1 MDNEVGRAGFHVT
14 HEFRASKRGAIL
26 DEMMRERIPGASER
40 WAQRNPNIV
49 LEDEDSNIA
58 IVNDGQG
65 WFSLCKD
72 PKKVLAYGEERL
84 AKLSHRVKEPKLDP
98 KKGKEWGGTWTSS
111 MFVIQLP
118 KTLCEEVEDFYP
130 VFDKDG
136 NETGQRRSRWVAR
149 DREEALR
156 YFKDALRYLAE
167 EVIPG
172 GQEAIL
178 GADIQFSE
186 SRPHMQ
192 ILADPFAPDPKHPGQ
207 LRSDFSR
214 AYGQHRDV
222 RDEKGKQIGG
232 PAKIGRY
239 QEGFRKRMV
248 ELGWPVELDVDPLR
262 HDKTAT
268 KAVYGAMKDKERALA
283 EQEQKLVADIAA
295 ANSVIESEIK
305 ARVDELADERK
316 NLDTER
322 AAVELE
328 RQQLQK
334 DKQKAL
340 EEAREDGYA
349 QGLDEGRAE
358 VGHLQETAR
367 KRAVDA
373 GNALVEATRHLTNVQ
388 GSRPLSGEQARSFF
402 LDGVQMLANT
412 LAKGVN
418 DPAMKALI
426 EAKREAWS
434 RFAGSPDF
442 VEFAK
447 SNKERIATNQ
457 AQTISSYQ
465 RNQRRVEGHVS
476 EVTESLDTP
485 QSEGDNGMELM

>member
-58 IVNDGQG
+58 IVNNGQG

-118 KTLCEEVEDFYP
+118 TTLCEEVEDFYP
-130 VFDKDG
+130 VFDDDG
-136 NETGQRRSRWVAR
+136 NETGQRRSRLVAR

-207 LRSDFSR
+207 LRSEFSR
-214 AYGQHRDV
+214 AYGSHRDV

-295 ANSVIESEIK
+295 ANDAIESEIK

-340 EEAREDGYA
+340 EEARTQGYA
-349 QGLDEGRAE
+349 KGLEEGRVKA
-358 VGHLQETAR
+358 
-367 KRAVDA
+367 DA
-373 GNALVEATRHLTNVQ
+373 LE
-388 GSRPLSGEQARSFF
+388 EQARQKLNQASA
-402 LDGVQMLANT
+402 LVAVLEKQNVPLPLAHS
-412 LAKGVN
+412 
-418 DPAMKALI
+418 
-426 EAKREAWS
+426 RET
-434 RFAGSPDF
+434 F
-442 VEFAK
+442 
-447 SNKERIATNQ
+447 RIATQLFADRLIKKGIRSDIVRNVKEWADGFRNAPAFDEYVMKPAKEAYENSKKHTQ
-457 AQTISSYQ
+457 QLRQMVNESTEQLGSSKPDLDD
-465 RNQRRVEGHVS
+465 GL
-476 EVTESLDTP
+476 SL
-485 QSEGDNGMELM
+485 

>member
-58 IVNDGQG
+58 IVNNGQG

-118 KTLCEEVEDFYP
+118 TTLCEEVEDFYP
-130 VFDKDG
+130 VFDDDG
-136 NETGQRRSRWVAR
+136 NETGQRRSRLVAR

-207 LRSDFSR
+207 LRSEFSR
-214 AYGQHRDV
+214 AYGSHRDV

-305 ARVDELADERK
+305 ARVDELADGWE
-316 NLDTER
+316 NLYTER
-322 AAVELE
+322 AAVESE
-328 RQQLQK
+328 REQLSK

-340 EEAREDGYA
+340 EEARSQGYA
-349 QGLDEGRAE
+349 DGFKEAHTQGYAKGFEEGRAE
-358 VGHLQETAR
+358 VEREREQAQ
-367 KRAVDA
+367 KD
-373 GNALVEATRHLTNVQ
+373 
-388 GSRPLSGEQARSFF
+388 GEQARQRLAQADKIYAEAMIASPIPEHQVKYLAFSGANILASEIKKRVDPQTSEMVDKVFTSVKGFF
-402 LDGVQMLANT
+402 NRNTDVLIDEARKAERLHGNELVRKRVQ
-412 LAKGVN
+412 VSQ
-418 DPAMKALI
+418 I
-426 EAKREAWS
+426 QEAQ
-434 RFAGSPDF
+434 GSLED
-442 VEFAK
+442 
-447 SNKERIATNQ
+447 
-457 AQTISSYQ
+457 
-465 RNQRRVEGHVS
+465 
-476 EVTESLDTP
+476 D
-485 QSEGDNGMELM
+485 GMEF

>member
-58 IVNDGQG
+58 LVNNGKG

-98 KKGKEWGGTWTSS
+98 KKGKEWGGTRTSS
-111 MFVIQLP
+111 MFVVHLP

-130 VFDKDG
+130 VFDDDG
-136 NETGQRRSRWVAR
+136 NETGQRRSRLVAR
-149 DREEALR
+149 DRDEALR
-156 YFKDALRYLAE
+156 YFKDVLRYLAE

-186 SRPHMQ
+186 SRPHIQ
-192 ILADPFAPDPKHPGQ
+192 ILADTFAPDPKHPGQ
-207 LRSDFSR
+207 LRSEFSR
-214 AYGQHRDV
+214 AYGEHRDV
-222 RDEKGKQIGG
+222 RDEKGRQIGG

-239 QEGFRKRMV
+239 QAGFRKHMV

-283 EQEQKLVADIAA
+283 EQEQNFAQNLAKGR
-295 ANSVIESEIK
+295 SEID
-305 ARVDELADERK
+305 AMVEELADGWE
-316 NLDTER
+316 NLYTER
-322 AAVELE
+322 AAVESE
-328 RQQLQK
+328 REQLSE

-340 EEAREDGYA
+340 EEARSQGYA
-349 QGLDEGRAE
+349 KGLEEGRVKA
-358 VGHLQETAR
+358 
-367 KRAVDA
+367 DA
-373 GNALVEATRHLTNVQ
+373 LE
-388 GSRPLSGEQARSFF
+388 EQARQK
-402 LDGVQMLANT
+402 LDEAQQIYGEALTAPSITDAQARNLALFGART
-412 LAKGVN
+412 LAYSINKHIV
-418 DPAMKALI
+418 DPDVRGIVDKSLKSMERTITKNGEGLMERASI
-426 EAKREAWS
+426 VKRAYGNELVGKSAQVS
-434 RFAGSPDF
+434 RVHEVPKSLVDDGP
-442 VEFAK
+442 EF
-447 SNKERIATNQ
+447 
-457 AQTISSYQ
+457 
-465 RNQRRVEGHVS
+465 G
-476 EVTESLDTP
+476 
-485 QSEGDNGMELM
+485 

>member
-1 MDNEVGRAGFHVT
+1 MDNEVGRAGFRVE

-58 IVNDGQG
+58 LVNNGKG

-98 KKGKEWGGTWTSS
+98 KTGKEWGGTRTSS
-111 MFVIQLP
+111 MFVVHLP

-130 VFDKDG
+130 VFDDDG
-136 NETGQRRSRWVAR
+136 NDTGRKRSRSVAR

-178 GADIQFSE
+178 GVDIQFSE
-186 SRPHMQ
+186 STPHMQ

-207 LRSDFSR
+207 LRSEFSR

-239 QEGFRKRMV
+239 QAGFRQRMV

-283 EQEQKLVADIAA
+283 EQEQNFAVERGKV
-295 ANSVIESEIK
+295 ESEIEK
-305 ARVDELADERK
+305 MAKELADGWVAINSER
-316 NLDTER
+316 NELRQER
-322 AAVELE
+322 EQLE
-328 RQQLQK
+328 N
-334 DKQKAL
+334 DKQKVL
-340 EEAREDGYA
+340 EEARTQGYA
-349 QGLDEGRAE
+349 NGFEEAHTQGYAEGVKEGRSE
-358 VGHLQETAR
+358 
-367 KRAVDA
+367 VDA
-373 GNALVEATRHLTNVQ
+373 LK
-388 GSRPLSGEQARSFF
+388 EQARQQ
-402 LDGVQMLANT
+402 LDQANK
-412 LAKGVN
+412 L
-418 DPAMKALI
+418 
-426 EAKREAWS
+426 
-434 RFAGSPDF
+434 
-442 VEFAK
+442 FAK
-447 SNKERIATNQ
+447 AEEANMPLSAIHARETFKVAATLLINRFVKEGLDPGIVERTQKWAVGFVNTSGFDEYVMGPAKKAYDNLRSN
-457 AQTISSYQ
+457 SQ
-465 RNQRRVEGHVS
+465 RFRQMVNES
-476 EVTESLDTP
+476 TEQLNGSMPDLDDGLSL
-485 QSEGDNGMELM
+485 

>member
-26 DEMMRERIPGASER
+26 DEMMREKIPGASER

-58 IVNDGQG
+58 IVNNGKG
-65 WFSLCKD
+65 WFSPCKD
-72 PKKVLAYGEERL
+72 PKEVLAYGEERL

-98 KKGKEWGGTWTSS
+98 KKGKEWGGTRTSS
-111 MFVIQLP
+111 MFVIHLP
-118 KTLCEEVEDFYP
+118 TTLCEEVEDFYP
-130 VFDKDG
+130 VFDDDG
-136 NETGQRRSRWVAR
+136 NDTGRKRLRLVAR
-149 DREEALR
+149 DRDEALR
-156 YFKDALRYLAE
+156 YFKDVLNYLAE

-186 SRPHMQ
+186 SRPHIQ
-192 ILADPFAPDPKHPGQ
+192 ILADTFAPDPKHPGQ
-207 LRSDFSR
+207 LRSEFSR
-214 AYGQHRDV
+214 AYGEHRDV

-283 EQEQKLVADIAA
+283 EQEQ
-295 ANSVIESEIK
+295 
-305 ARVDELADERK
+305 
-316 NLDTER
+316 NL
-322 AAVELE
+322 AVERMEVDGANDVLDKQWDRLE
-328 RQQLQK
+328 MARAELKEEREKLEK
-334 DKQKAL
+334 DKKKAL
-340 EEAREDGYA
+340 EDARKEGYA
-349 QGLDEGRAE
+349 KGVAEGRDE
-358 VGHLQETAR
+358 VGRLQETAR

-388 GSRPLSGEQARSFF
+388 GSRPLSGEQARRFF

-442 VEFAK
+442 AEFAK
-447 SNKERIATNQ
+447 SNKERIAANQ
-457 AQTISSYQ
+457 AQAISSYQ
-465 RNQRRVEGHVS
+465 RNQRRVESHIS
-476 EVTESLDTP
+476 EVNESLDTP
-485 QSEGDNGMELM
+485 QSEGDNGMEL

>member
-1 MDNEVGRAGFHVT
+1 MDNEVGRAGFRVE

-58 IVNDGQG
+58 LVNNGEG

-98 KKGKEWGGTWTSS
+98 KTGKEWGGTRTSS
-111 MFVIQLP
+111 MFVVHLP

-130 VFDKDG
+130 VFDDDG
-136 NETGQRRSRWVAR
+136 NDTGRKRSRSVAR

-178 GADIQFSE
+178 GVDIQFSE
-186 SRPHMQ
+186 STPHMQ

-207 LRSDFSR
+207 LRSEFSR

-239 QEGFRKRMV
+239 QAGFRQRMV

-283 EQEQKLVADIAA
+283 EQEQKLVTDIAA
-295 ANSVIESEIK
+295 AHDVIESEIK

-322 AAVELE
+322 AAVESE

-340 EEAREDGYA
+340 EEARTQGYA
-349 QGLDEGRAE
+349 DGFKEAHTQGYAKGFEEGHSE
-358 VGHLQETAR
+358 
-367 KRAVDA
+367 VDA
-373 GNALVEATRHLTNVQ
+373 LK
-388 GSRPLSGEQARSFF
+388 EQARQQ
-402 LDGVQMLANT
+402 LDQANK
-412 LAKGVN
+412 L
-418 DPAMKALI
+418 
-426 EAKREAWS
+426 
-434 RFAGSPDF
+434 
-442 VEFAK
+442 FAK
-447 SNKERIATNQ
+447 AEEANMPLSAIHARETFKVAATLLINRFVKEGLDPGIVERTQKWAVGFVNTSGFDEYVMGPAKKAYDNLRSN
-457 AQTISSYQ
+457 SQ
-465 RNQRRVEGHVS
+465 RFRQMVNES
-476 EVTESLDTP
+476 TEQLNGSMPDLD
-485 QSEGDNGMELM
+485 DGMEF

>member
-1 MDNEVGRAGFHVT
+1 MDNEVGRAGFRVEHAY
-14 HEFRASKRGAIL
+14 RASKRGAIL

-49 LEDEDSNIA
+49 LDDEPLNIA
-58 IVNDGQG
+58 LVNNGKG

-98 KKGKEWGGTWTSS
+98 KKGKEWGGTRTSS
-111 MFVIQLP
+111 MFVIHLP
-118 KTLCEEVEDFYP
+118 KTLCEEVKDYYP
-130 VFDKDG
+130 VYDDDG

-149 DREEALR
+149 DRDEAVR
-156 YFKDALRYLAE
+156 YFKDVLRYMAE

-186 SRPHMQ
+186 STPHIQ
-192 ILADPFAPDPKHPGQ
+192 ILADTFAPDPKHPGQ
-207 LRSDFSR
+207 LRSEFSR
-214 AYGQHRDV
+214 AYGEHRDV
-222 RDEKGKQIGG
+222 RDEKGRQIGG

-268 KAVYGAMKDKERALA
+268 KAVYGAMKDKERVLDEKQRALDEH
-283 EQEQKLVADIAA
+283 EQALVIGRRELDE
-295 ANSVIESEIK
+295 ANNSL
-305 ARVDELADERK
+305 DGQWER
-316 NLDTER
+316 LER
-322 AAVELE
+322 ARNDLHLE
-328 RQQLQK
+328 REQLQTEK
-334 DKQKAL
+334 EKAL
-340 EEAREDGYA
+340 EEARKEGYA
-349 QGLDEGRAE
+349 KGVAEGRDE
-358 VGHLQETAR
+358 VGRLQETAR

-388 GSRPLSGEQARSFF
+388 GSRPLSGEQARRFF

-442 VEFAK
+442 AEFAK
-447 SNKERIATNQ
+447 SNKERIAANQ
-457 AQTISSYQ
+457 AQAISSYQ
-465 RNQRRVEGHVS
+465 RNQRRVESHIS
-476 EVTESLDTP
+476 EVNESLDTP
-485 QSEGDNGMELM
+485 QSEGDNGMEL

>member
-1 MDNEVGRAGFHVT
+1 MDNEVGRAAFHVT

-26 DEMMRERIPGASER
+26 DEMMREKIPGASER

-58 IVNDGQG
+58 IVNNGQG

-98 KKGKEWGGTWTSS
+98 KKGKEWGGTRTSS
-111 MFVIQLP
+111 MFVIHLP
-118 KTLCEEVEDFYP
+118 TTLCEEVEDFYP
-130 VFDKDG
+130 VFDDDG
-136 NETGQRRSRWVAR
+136 NDTGRKRSRLVAR
-149 DREEALR
+149 DRDEALR
-156 YFKDALRYLAE
+156 YFKDVLNYLAE

-186 SRPHMQ
+186 SRPHIQ
-192 ILADPFAPDPKHPGQ
+192 ILADTFAPDPKHPGQ
-207 LRSDFSR
+207 LRSEFSR
-214 AYGQHRDV
+214 AYGEHRDV

-283 EQEQKLVADIAA
+283 EQEQNFAQNLAKGR
-295 ANSVIESEIK
+295 SEID
-305 ARVDELADERK
+305 AMVEELADGWE
-316 NLDTER
+316 NLYTER
-322 AAVELE
+322 AAVESE

-340 EEAREDGYA
+340 EEARSEGYA
-349 QGLDEGRAE
+349 KGLEEGRAAVE
-358 VGHLQETAR
+358 REREKLSKEWTTLRSLEGAYDRAIADVENAKPALPSEEEMRKFVHEESPSLAMQYLAHRDVLLRENGKKPFHRESFERFALSRLGTEWKEKWTEPSQTNKVVLDAR
-367 KRAVDA
+367 RQA
-373 GNALVEATRHLTNVQ
+373 NELRSEREA
-388 GSRPLSGEQARSFF
+388 
-402 LDGVQMLANT
+402 
-412 LAKGVN
+412 
-418 DPAMKALI
+418 I
-426 EAKREAWS
+426 AKRVA
-434 RFAGSPDF
+434 
-442 VEFAK
+442 
-447 SNKERIATNQ
+447 Q
-457 AQTISSYQ
+457 ADD
-465 RNQRRVEGHVS
+465 GL
-476 EVTESLDTP
+476 SL
-485 QSEGDNGMELM
+485 

>member
-49 LEDEDSNIA
+49 LEDEDLNIA
-58 IVNDGQG
+58 IVNNGKG
-65 WFSLCKD
+65 WFSPCKD

-98 KKGKEWGGTWTSS
+98 KKGKEWGGTRTSS
-111 MFVIQLP
+111 MFVIHLP
-118 KTLCEEVEDFYP
+118 TTLCEEVEDFYP
-130 VFDKDG
+130 VFDDDG
-136 NETGQRRSRWVAR
+136 NDTGRKRSRLVAR
-149 DREEALR
+149 DRDEALR

-186 SRPHMQ
+186 SRPHIQ
-192 ILADPFAPDPKHPGQ
+192 ILADTFAPDPKHPGQ
-207 LRSDFSR
+207 LRSEFSR
-214 AYGQHRDV
+214 AYGEHRDV

-239 QEGFRKRMV
+239 QAGFRQRMV

-283 EQEQKLVADIAA
+283 EQEQKLVTDIAA
-295 ANSVIESEIK
+295 AHDVIESEIK

-340 EEAREDGYA
+340 EEARTQGYA
-349 QGLDEGRAE
+349 KGLEEGRAAVE
-358 VGHLQETAR
+358 SER
-367 KRAVDA
+367 KRLQKDREQVRKQLDQAS
-373 GNALVEATRHLTNVQ
+373 ALVAVAEKQ
-388 GSRPLSGEQARSFF
+388 GEPIPL
-402 LDGVQMLANT
+402 VQMRTAFKVSTGMFADRLI
-412 LAKGVN
+412 AKGIRRDIVEN
-418 DPAMKALI
+418 VKEWADKA
-426 EAKREAWS
+426 S
-434 RFAGSPDF
+434 RSSTFEEMMG
-442 VEFAK
+442 
-447 SNKERIATNQ
+447 Q
-457 AQTISSYQ
+457 AQVEYDRRMNRSQQLRQMVNESTEQLNGSTPN
-465 RNQRRVEGHVS
+465 RNDGY
-476 EVTESLDTP
+476 
-485 QSEGDNGMELM
+485 GF

>member
-1 MDNEVGRAGFHVT
+1 MDNEVGRASFHVT

-26 DEMMRERIPGASER
+26 DEMMREKIPGASER

-49 LEDEDSNIA
+49 LGDEDSNIA
-58 IVNDGQG
+58 IVNNGKG

-98 KKGKEWGGTWTSS
+98 KKGKEWGGTRTSS
-111 MFVIQLP
+111 MFVIHLP

-130 VFDKDG
+130 VFDDDG
-136 NETGQRRSRWVAR
+136 NDTGRKRSRLVAR
-149 DREEALR
+149 DRDEAVG
-156 YFKDALRYLAE
+156 YFKDVLRYLAE

-186 SRPHMQ
+186 SRPHIQ
-192 ILADPFAPDPKHPGQ
+192 ILADTFAPDPKHPGQ
-207 LRSDFSR
+207 LRSEFSR
-214 AYGQHRDV
+214 AYGEHRDV

-283 EQEQKLVADIAA
+283 EQEQKLVMDIAA
-295 ANSVIESEIK
+295 AHGVIESEIK

-322 AAVELE
+322 AAVESE

-340 EEAREDGYA
+340 EEARTQGYA
-349 QGLDEGRAE
+349 DGFKEAHTQGYAKGFEEGHSE
-358 VGHLQETAR
+358 
-367 KRAVDA
+367 VDA
-373 GNALVEATRHLTNVQ
+373 LKEQVSEQLNHAKAIVAVMEKRNVSLPLTHAREIFRVATQVFADRLKKK
-388 GSRPLSGEQARSFF
+388 
-402 LDGVQMLANT
+402 GVQPDI
-412 LAKGVN
+412 V
-418 DPAMKALI
+418 DD
-426 EAKREAWS
+426 AKRWADGFRNAPAFDEYVMKPAKEAYENS
-434 RFAGSPDF
+434 KKHTQQFRQMIDESTEQLDSSTPDLDDGP
-442 VEFAK
+442 EF
-447 SNKERIATNQ
+447 
-457 AQTISSYQ
+457 
-465 RNQRRVEGHVS
+465 G
-476 EVTESLDTP
+476 
-485 QSEGDNGMELM
+485 

>member
-58 IVNDGQG
+58 IVNNGQG

-118 KTLCEEVEDFYP
+118 TTLCEEVEDFYP
-130 VFDKDG
+130 VFDDDG
-136 NETGQRRSRWVAR
+136 NETGQRRSRLVAR

-207 LRSDFSR
+207 LRSEFSR
-214 AYGQHRDV
+214 AYGSHRDV

-283 EQEQKLVADIAA
+283 EQEQNLAVERREIDESDKRLDDQWENLDIARA
-295 ANSVIESEIK
+295 
-305 ARVDELADERK
+305 ELKQER
-316 NLDTER
+316 E
-322 AAVELE
+322 
-328 RQQLQK
+328 QLQK

-340 EEAREDGYA
+340 EAARTQGYA
-349 QGLDEGRAE
+349 KGLEEGRAD
-358 VGHLQETAR
+358 VGRLQQAARERVLKAETVAQ
-367 KRAVDA
+367 
-373 GNALVEATRHLTNVQ
+373 EAMQHLTNVQ
-388 GSRPLSGEQARSFF
+388 ATRPLSGEQARTFF
-402 LDGVQMLANT
+402 ANGVQMLAAT
-412 LAKGVN
+412 LAKSVD

-426 EAKREAWS
+426 EAKREAYSTFAWS
-434 RFAGSPDF
+434 SNFTKYAT
-442 VEFAK
+442 
-447 SNKERIATNQ
+447 SNKDHVADSRTRNLDLL
-457 AQTISSYQ
+457 Q
-465 RNQRRVEGHVS
+465 RNQRRAERHVR
-476 EVTESLDTP
+476 EVAESLKTP
-485 QSEGDNGMELM
+485 QAEYDDGFEL

>member
-26 DEMMRERIPGASER
+26 DEMMREKIPGASER

-49 LEDEDSNIA
+49 LEDEDLNIA
-58 IVNDGQG
+58 IVNNGKG
-65 WFSLCKD
+65 WFSPCKD

-98 KKGKEWGGTWTSS
+98 KKGKEWGGTRTSS
-111 MFVIQLP
+111 MFVIHLP
-118 KTLCEEVEDFYP
+118 TTLCEEVEDFYP
-130 VFDKDG
+130 VFDDDG
-136 NETGQRRSRWVAR
+136 NDTGRKRSRLVAR
-149 DREEALR
+149 DRDEALR
-156 YFKDALRYLAE
+156 YFKDVLNYLAE

-186 SRPHMQ
+186 SRPHIQ
-192 ILADPFAPDPKHPGQ
+192 ILADTFAPDPKHPGQ
-207 LRSDFSR
+207 LRSEFSR
-214 AYGQHRDV
+214 AYGEHRDV

-268 KAVYGAMKDKERALA
+268 KAVYGAIKDKERALA
-283 EQEQKLVADIAA
+283 EQEQKLAADLAA
-295 ANSVIESEIK
+295 AHGVIESEIK
-305 ARVDELADERK
+305 ARADELADERK

-322 AAVELE
+322 AAVERE

-340 EEAREDGYA
+340 EEARTQGYA
-349 QGLDEGRAE
+349 DGFKEAHTQGYAKGFEEGHSE
-358 VGHLQETAR
+358 
-367 KRAVDA
+367 VDA
-373 GNALVEATRHLTNVQ
+373 LK
-388 GSRPLSGEQARSFF
+388 EQARQQ
-402 LDGVQMLANT
+402 LDQANK
-412 LAKGVN
+412 L
-418 DPAMKALI
+418 
-426 EAKREAWS
+426 
-434 RFAGSPDF
+434 
-442 VEFAK
+442 FAK
-447 SNKERIATNQ
+447 AEEANMPLSAIHARETFKVAATLLINRFVKEGLDPGIVERTQKWAVGFVNTSGFDEYVMGPAKKAYDNLRSN
-457 AQTISSYQ
+457 SQ
-465 RNQRRVEGHVS
+465 RFRQMVNES
-476 EVTESLDTP
+476 TEQLNGSMPDLDDGLSL
-485 QSEGDNGMELM
+485 

>member
-26 DEMMRERIPGASER
+26 DEMMREKIPGASER

-49 LEDEDSNIA
+49 LEDEDLNIA
-58 IVNDGQG
+58 IVNNGKG
-65 WFSLCKD
+65 WFSPCKD

-98 KKGKEWGGTWTSS
+98 KKGKEWGGTRTSS
-111 MFVIQLP
+111 MFVIHLP
-118 KTLCEEVEDFYP
+118 TTLCEEVKDFYP
-130 VFDKDG
+130 VFDDDG
-136 NETGQRRSRWVAR
+136 NDTGRKRSRWVAR

-186 SRPHMQ
+186 SRPHIQ
-192 ILADPFAPDPKHPGQ
+192 ILADTFAPDPKHPGQ
-207 LRSDFSR
+207 LRSEFSR
-214 AYGQHRDV
+214 AYGEHRDV

-283 EQEQKLVADIAA
+283 EQEQ
-295 ANSVIESEIK
+295 
-305 ARVDELADERK
+305 
-316 NLDTER
+316 NL
-322 AAVELE
+322 AVERMEVDGANDVLDKQWDRLE
-328 RQQLQK
+328 MARAELKEEREKLEK
-334 DKQKAL
+334 DKKKAL
-340 EEAREDGYA
+340 ED
-349 QGLDEGRAE
+349 
-358 VGHLQETAR
+358 AR
-367 KRAVDA
+367 KE
-373 GNALVEATRHLTNVQ
+373 GY
-388 GSRPLSGEQARSFF
+388 
-402 LDGVQMLANT
+402 
-412 LAKGVN
+412 AKGVAEGH
-418 DPAMKALI
+418 DEVDALKEKARQKLDEAKALVD
-426 EAKREAWS
+426 EAAKQDEPIPLVQTRGIFKIS
-434 RFAGSPDF
+434 STLFANQLKKKGIRPDIVDRVKEWADGYVKTPYFEKDMEVAKAAYDRRMEGIRRDYERIRVSAQQLDSSTPDF
-442 VEFAK
+442 DD
-447 SNKERIATNQ
+447 
-457 AQTISSYQ
+457 
-465 RNQRRVEGHVS
+465 G
-476 EVTESLDTP
+476 P
-485 QSEGDNGMELM
+485 ELG

>member
-26 DEMMRERIPGASER
+26 DEMMREKIPGASER

-58 IVNDGQG
+58 IVNNGQG

-98 KKGKEWGGTWTSS
+98 KKGKEWGGTRTSS
-111 MFVIQLP
+111 MFVIHLP
-118 KTLCEEVEDFYP
+118 TTLCEEVEDFYP
-130 VFDKDG
+130 VFDDDG
-136 NETGQRRSRWVAR
+136 NDTGRKRSRLVAR
-149 DREEALR
+149 DRDEALR
-156 YFKDALRYLAE
+156 YFKDVLNYLAE

-186 SRPHMQ
+186 SRPHIQ
-192 ILADPFAPDPKHPGQ
+192 ILADTFAPDPKHPGQ
-207 LRSDFSR
+207 LRSEFSR
-214 AYGQHRDV
+214 AYGEHRDV

-283 EQEQKLVADIAA
+283 EQEQNLAVERGKA
-295 ANSVIESEIK
+295 ESELEK
-305 ARVDELADERK
+305 MVNELADGWVAINSER
-316 NLDTER
+316 NEVEQER
-322 AAVELE
+322 E
-328 RQQLQK
+328 QLQK

-340 EEAREDGYA
+340 EDARSQGYA
-349 QGLDEGRAE
+349 QGLEEGRAAVE
-358 VGHLQETAR
+358 SERKQLQKDREQVR
-367 KRAVDA
+367 KQLDQAK
-373 GNALVEATRHLTNVQ
+373 ALVAVAEKQGEPIPLAQTRTIFKISTGMFADRLI
-388 GSRPLSGEQARSFF
+388 
-402 LDGVQMLANT
+402 
-412 LAKGVN
+412 AKGIRPDIVEN
-418 DPAMKALI
+418 VKEWADKA
-426 EAKREAWS
+426 S
-434 RFAGSPDF
+434 RSSAFEETMG
-442 VEFAK
+442 
-447 SNKERIATNQ
+447 Q
-457 AQTISSYQ
+457 AQVEYDRRMNRSQQLRQMVNESTEQLGSSKPD
-465 RNQRRVEGHVS
+465 
-476 EVTESLDTP
+476 LDDGP
-485 QSEGDNGMELM
+485 EFG

>member
-1 MDNEVGRAGFHVT
+1 MDNEVGRAGFRVT
-14 HEFRASKRGAIL
+14 HECRVSKRGAIL
-26 DEMMRERIPGASER
+26 DEMMREKIPGASER
-40 WAQRNPNIV
+40 WAQQNPSIV

-58 IVNDGQG
+58 IVNNGQG

-98 KKGKEWGGTWTSS
+98 KEDKAWGGTKTSS
-111 MFVIQLP
+111 MFVIHLP
-118 KTLCEEVEDFYP
+118 KTLCEEVKDFYP
-130 VFDKDG
+130 VFDDDG
-136 NETGQRRSRWVAR
+136 NDTGRKRSRWVAR
-149 DREEALR
+149 DRKEAVR
-156 YFKDALRYLAE
+156 YFKDVLRYLAE

-186 SRPHMQ
+186 STPHMQ
-192 ILADPFAPDPKHPGQ
+192 ILADTFAPDPKHPGQ
-207 LRSDFSR
+207 LRSEFSR
-214 AYGQHRDV
+214 AYGEHRDV
-222 RDEKGKQIGG
+222 RDEKGRQIGG

-283 EQEQKLVADIAA
+283 EQEQKLAADIAA
-295 ANSVIESEIK
+295 ANDAIESEIK
-305 ARVDELADERK
+305 ARVDELVDERK

-340 EEAREDGYA
+340 EEARSQGYA
-349 QGLDEGRAE
+349 KGLEEGRVKA
-358 VGHLQETAR
+358 
-367 KRAVDA
+367 DA
-373 GNALVEATRHLTNVQ
+373 LE
-388 GSRPLSGEQARSFF
+388 EQARQK
-402 LDGVQMLANT
+402 LDEAQQIYGEALTAPSITDAQARDLALFGART
-412 LAKGVN
+412 LAYSINKHIV
-418 DPAMKALI
+418 DPDVRGIVDKSLKSMERTITKNGEGLMERASI
-426 EAKREAWS
+426 VKRAYGNELVGKSAQVS
-434 RFAGSPDF
+434 RVHEVPKSLVDDGP
-442 VEFAK
+442 EF
-447 SNKERIATNQ
+447 
-457 AQTISSYQ
+457 
-465 RNQRRVEGHVS
+465 G
-476 EVTESLDTP
+476 
-485 QSEGDNGMELM
+485 

>member
-1 MDNEVGRAGFHVT
+1 MDNEVGRAAFHVT

-26 DEMMRERIPGASER
+26 DEMMREKIPGASER

-58 IVNDGQG
+58 IVNNGQG

-72 PKKVLAYGEERL
+72 PKKVLTYGEERL

-98 KKGKEWGGTWTSS
+98 KKGKEWGGTRTSS
-111 MFVIQLP
+111 MFVVHLP

-130 VFDKDG
+130 VFDDDG
-136 NETGQRRSRWVAR
+136 NETGQRRSRLVAR
-149 DREEALR
+149 DRDEALR
-156 YFKDALRYLAE
+156 YFKDVLNYLAE

-186 SRPHMQ
+186 SRPHIQ
-192 ILADPFAPDPKHPGQ
+192 ILADTFAPDPKHPGQ
-207 LRSDFSR
+207 LRSEFSR
-214 AYGQHRDV
+214 AYGEHRDV

-283 EQEQKLVADIAA
+283 EQEQNFAQNLAKGR
-295 ANSVIESEIK
+295 SEID
-305 ARVDELADERK
+305 AMVEELADGWE
-316 NLDTER
+316 NLYTER

-340 EEAREDGYA
+340 EEARTQGYA
-349 QGLDEGRAE
+349 DGFKEAHTQGYAKGFEEGRAE
-358 VGHLQETAR
+358 VEREREQAQ
-367 KRAVDA
+367 KD
-373 GNALVEATRHLTNVQ
+373 
-388 GSRPLSGEQARSFF
+388 GEQARQRLAQADKIYAEAMIASPIPEHQVKYLAFSGANILASEIKKRVDPQTSEMVDKVFTSVKGFF
-402 LDGVQMLANT
+402 NRNTDVLIDEARKAERLHGNELVRKRVQ
-412 LAKGVN
+412 VSQ
-418 DPAMKALI
+418 I
-426 EAKREAWS
+426 QEAQ
-434 RFAGSPDF
+434 GSLED
-442 VEFAK
+442 
-447 SNKERIATNQ
+447 
-457 AQTISSYQ
+457 
-465 RNQRRVEGHVS
+465 
-476 EVTESLDTP
+476 D
-485 QSEGDNGMELM
+485 GMEF

>member
-58 IVNDGQG
+58 IVNNGQG

-118 KTLCEEVEDFYP
+118 TTLCEEVEDFYP
-130 VFDKDG
+130 VFDDDG
-136 NETGQRRSRWVAR
+136 NDTGRKRSRLVAR
-149 DREEALR
+149 DRDEALR
-156 YFKDALRYLAE
+156 YFKDVLNYLAE

-186 SRPHMQ
+186 SRPHIQ
-192 ILADPFAPDPKHPGQ
+192 ILADTFAPDPKHPGQ
-207 LRSDFSR
+207 LRSEFSR
-214 AYGQHRDV
+214 AYGEHRDV

-283 EQEQKLVADIAA
+283 EQEQNFAQNLAKGR
-295 ANSVIESEIK
+295 SEID
-305 ARVDELADERK
+305 AMVEELADGWE
-316 NLDTER
+316 NLYTER
-322 AAVELE
+322 AAVESE
-328 RQQLQK
+328 REQLSK

-340 EEAREDGYA
+340 EEARSQGYA
-349 QGLDEGRAE
+349 KGLEEGRAE
-358 VGHLQETAR
+358 A
-367 KRAVDA
+367 DA
-373 GNALVEATRHLTNVQ
+373 LE
-388 GSRPLSGEQARSFF
+388 EQARQRFAQAEAHYTKALSMPPIN
-402 LDGVQMLANT
+402 DAQATMLADYGARIFASALSKDVDPQTNEIVKKR
-412 LAKGVN
+412 LASMRRTFRKNSG
-418 DPAMKALI
+418 LI
-426 EAKREAWS
+426 IEEAHRAENAYRADLVGKRAQV
-434 RFAGSPDF
+434 P
-442 VEFAK
+442 
-447 SNKERIATNQ
+447 Q
-457 AQTISSYQ
+457 AQEAQ
-465 RNQRRVEGHVS
+465 KPLKDDGPEFG
-476 EVTESLDTP
+476 
-485 QSEGDNGMELM
+485 